1 MVTITSKL
9 GKLPKLPKLPLVSRL
24 NPFRLRPRRKSLEMI
39 ENSLDEYSTASE
51 GPATVTMTQDGNVRR
66 VSRSAKLLLGR
77 HAQDFADDN
86 VEEMTAPKDRVDVLR
101 SGKGRILGSRKR
113 PYLVS
118 TVQLRAMKM
127 EIVEGMWRGKPAYR
141 ASLEDL

>member
-9 GKLPKLPKLPLVSRL
+9 GKLPLVSRL
-24 NPFRLRPRRKSLEMI
+24 NPFRLRPRRTSLGMV
-39 ENSLDEYSTASE
+39 ENFLDEYSTASE
-51 GPATVTMTQDGNVRR
+51 GSATVGVSQDGKVCRL
-66 VSRSAKLLLGR
+66 SRSAKLLLGR
-77 HAQDFADDN
+77 HAQDFADDIL
-86 VEEMTAPKDRVDVLR
+86 EEMTSPSEGRVDVLR
-101 SGKGRILGSRKR
+101 SGKGRIVGSRKR

-127 EIVEGMWRGKPAYR
+127 EIVEVMWRGKPAYR

>member
-1 MVTITSKL
+1 MTAIKSQL
-9 GKLPKLPKLPLVSRL
+9 ASLPLIARL
-24 NPFRLRPRRKSLEMI
+24 NPSRLRPRRKGLEMI
-39 ENSLDEYSTASE
+39 ENSLDDYSTASE
-51 GPATVTMTQDGNVRR
+51 GPATVTVTQDGKARR
-66 VSRSAKLLLGR
+66 LSPSAKLLLGS

-86 VEEMTAPKDRVDVLR
+86 LGEITSPSDGRVEVLR
-101 SGKGRILGSRKR
+101 SGKGRVMASGKR

-127 EIVEGMWRGKPAYR
+127 EIVDAMWRGKPTYR